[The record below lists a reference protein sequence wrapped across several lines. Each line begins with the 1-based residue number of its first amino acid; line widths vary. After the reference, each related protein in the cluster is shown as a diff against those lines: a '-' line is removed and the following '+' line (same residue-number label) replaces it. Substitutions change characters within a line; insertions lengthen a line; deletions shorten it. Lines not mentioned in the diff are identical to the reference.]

1 MFFFSL
7 LAFSYLAKKNNNTYI
22 DAYSWY
28 MSTSKNVTLSQDQLQ
43 AEWLEVQAAQQNPA
57 DFRVLYSRYYA
68 LIFRFLYNRLLDEEA
83 TGDLC
88 AQVFLKA
95 MQNLSKYSFQ
105 GVPFSAWL
113 YRIAT
118 NELNGY
124 YRQTQKKRV
133 IALEDYHTSALQNED
148 DGKEVLELNIEE
160 LQKVIHKLDADD
172 VMLLELRFFEKRS
185 FREVGDILGMT
196 ENNAKVRLYRL
207 LDKMR
212 KLFSSPWPQNYTE
225 KI

>member
-1 MFFFSL
+1 
-7 LAFSYLAKKNNNTYI
+7 
-22 DAYSWY
+22 

-68 LIFRFLYNRLLDEEA
+68 PIFRFLYNRLLDEET

-95 MQNLSKYSFQ
+95 IQNLSKYSFQ

-148 DGKEVLELNIEE
+148 DGKEVLELNIEA

-185 FREVGDILGMT
+185 FREVGEILDMT

-212 KLFSSPWPQNYTE
+212 KLFSSP
-225 KI
+225 